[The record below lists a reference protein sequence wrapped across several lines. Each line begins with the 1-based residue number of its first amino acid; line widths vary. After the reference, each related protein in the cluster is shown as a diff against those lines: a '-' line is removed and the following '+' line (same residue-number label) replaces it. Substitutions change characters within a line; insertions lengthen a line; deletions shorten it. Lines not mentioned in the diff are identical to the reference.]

1 MEKKGKQEEKHKTHI
16 ATEDFYNFYAEAY
29 FKQKEESK
37 KTIIKKNS
45 KYYLTK
51 KQYSKILDSFN
62 TEVRNLM
69 VYDNFEYR
77 LPARL
82 GYLLVTKKK
91 ITPYIGKDGE
101 YKNPLPVNWKDTLDL
116 WKEDAK
122 ARESKKLIR
131 YDNKHFNG
139 HLAKWTHSKKT
150 AIFTWKSAYAFVAC
164 RTAKTMLGAA
174 ILDKNINVD
183 YYLRK

>member
-1 MEKKGKQEEKHKTHI
+1 MEKKGKQEEKHKTHV
-16 ATEDFYNFYAEAY
+16 ATEDFYSFYSNNY
-29 FKQKEESK
+29 FKEKEENK
-37 KTIIKKNS
+37 KTVINRKS
-45 KYYLTK
+45 KYYLTRK
-51 KQYSKILDSFN
+51 EYSKILDLFN
-62 TEVRNLM
+62 IGVRELM
-69 VYDNFEYR
+69 IYDNFEYK

-101 YKNPLPVNWKDTLDL
+101 YKNPLPVNWKETLAL
-116 WKEDAK
+116 WEEDSNAK
-122 ARESKKLIR
+122 IAKKLIR

-139 HLAKWTHSKKT
+139 NLAKWTHSKKT

-174 ILDKNINVD
+174 ILDTNINVD